1 MNDFKGHNPS
11 PPNSGPGADAS
22 GSGSPGLTRRA
33 FLRGTGVSAA
43 ATALASPFPA
53 ALAEVDDDDSK
64 KLPGPAGGMGPA
76 AVKLE
81 LTVNGAKMTTNIEPR
96 VTLLDALRNYLDVTG
111 CKRVCDRGTCG
122 ACTVMVNGKPIYSCT
137 MLALEA
143 RGKQIKTAEALNADG
158 KLDQVPAAFAK
169 FDAQQCGF
177 CTPGFVV
184 AMRAAF
190 DQNPKASPA
199 DIEKALGGNICR
211 CGTYE
216 QMRHAIASLCGT
228 IQGNPKGR
236 ATKEA

>member
-1 MNDFKGHNPS
+1 MNDFKGHNRPKS
-11 PPNSGPGADAS
+11 EPGAHAS
-22 GSGSPGLTRRA
+22 GSDSTALTRRA
-33 FLRGTGVSAA
+33 FLKGSGMSAA
-43 ATALASPFPA
+43 ATALAGPLPA

-64 KLPGPAGGMGPA
+64 KLPGPATGIGPGPI
-76 AVKLE
+76 KLE

-122 ACTVMVNGKPIYSCT
+122 ACTVMLNGKPVYCCT
-137 MLALEA
+137 TLALEA
-143 RGKQIKTAEALNADG
+143 RGKDIKTAEALNADG
-158 KLDQVPAAFAK
+158 RLDQVPAAFAK

-216 QMRHAIASLCGT
+216 QMRHAIASLCGN

>member
-1 MNDFKGHNPS
+1 MNDFKGHNRPK
-11 PPNSGPGADAS
+11 SGPGAQAS
-22 GSGSPGLTRRA
+22 GSDSPALTRRA
-33 FLRGTGVSAA
+33 FLKGSGMSAA
-43 ATALASPFPA
+43 ATALAGPLPA

-64 KLPGPAGGMGPA
+64 KLPGPAAGMGPGP
-76 AVKLE
+76 VKLE

-122 ACTVMVNGKPIYSCT
+122 ACTVMLNGKPVYSCT
-137 MLALEA
+137 TLALEA
-143 RGKQIKTAEALNADG
+143 RGKDIKTAEALNADG
-158 KLDQVPAAFAK
+158 RLDQVPAAFAK

-190 DQNPKASPA
+190 DQNPKASAA

-216 QMRHAIASLCGT
+216 QMRHAIASLCGN

-236 ATKEA
+236 AIKEA